1 MFTQSTNLSGTLIPK
16 FNVEGIMLYPIK
28 FTPVYKSKI
37 WGGSKLNE
45 IYSRQIPAT
54 DIGEAWEISCRDDG
68 MCTVANGPLQGMPFD
83 RLIETYGAA
92 IYGNIKITD
101 GKFPLLLKLLDV
113 NTDLSVQV
121 HPSKAFIDENG
132 LDGEEEKNEVWYVLN
147 AEDNASIVSGLKPGI
162 TREKLKNAIDEGK
175 VEACLERTPVKTGDV
190 VMIRTGSVHA
200 ACSGMLLFELQ
211 QSSDTT
217 YRLYDYNRRDSAGN
231 LRRLDVEKALGAIDY
246 EGGAEFVERPECI
259 TKAGV
264 KWSRLVKCNSFC
276 LDEIEVDGLFRTNGN
291 KNLGVFTVIKGEAV
305 VRGNSVSVSLG
316 EGESVFIPACLDK
329 YVITGTCTLLYSS
342 IKPRELRLK
351 GNL

>member
-16 FNVEGIMLYPIK
+16 NNVEGIMLYPIK
-28 FTPVYKSKI
+28 FTSVYKSKI

-92 IYGNIKITD
+92 IYGNIKISD
-101 GKFPLLLKLLDV
+101 GKFPLLIKLLDV

-147 AEDNASIVSGLKPGI
+147 AEDNASIVSGLKQGV
-162 TREKLKNAIDEGK
+162 TFDKLKNAIDEGR
-175 VEACLERTPVKTGDV
+175 VESCLERTAVKSGDV

-231 LRRLDVEKALGAIDY
+231 LRRLDVEKALGAINY
-246 EGGAEFVERPECI
+246 EGGAELVEKPEF
-259 TKAGV
+259 TSKSGS
-264 KWSRLVKCNSFC
+264 KWRRLAKCDSFC
-276 LDEIEVDGLFRTNGN
+276 LDEIELDGLLRIKGN
-291 KNLGVFTVIKGEAV
+291 KNFGIFTVIKGNAT
-305 VRGNSVSVSLG
+305 VRGNSVSVNVG
-316 EGESVFIPACLDK
+316 EGESIFIPACLDK
-329 YVITGTCTLLYSS
+329 YVITGSCTLLHSG
-342 IKPRELRLK
+342 IKPPVSWA
-351 GNL
+351 